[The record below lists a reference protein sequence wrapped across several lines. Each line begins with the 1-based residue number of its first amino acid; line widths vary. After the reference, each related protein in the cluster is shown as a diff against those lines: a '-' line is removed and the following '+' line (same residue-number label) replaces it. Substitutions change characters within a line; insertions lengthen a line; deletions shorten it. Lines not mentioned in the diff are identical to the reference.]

1 MGILPNLSGLLTV
14 VFAPAVLYMLLMCAA
29 AAVAMGSKKKFRRD
43 MAWKIFNTLARR
55 RPDPPALPPS
65 VEDKPQK

>member
-1 MGILPNLSGLLTV
+1 MGSLANLLTV
-14 VFAPAVLYMLLMCAA
+14 GAIPAILYMLLMCASA
-29 AAVAMGSKKKFRRD
+29 GVAMGSKRKVRRD

-65 VEDKPQK
+65 IEDKPRK